1 MDDESLA
8 EEAVRRKIAFMEQR
22 KRTLGPEYY
31 QSKDF
36 WDRMWE
42 QEWYNLEERKTL
54 EIEEII
60 EVIPIN
66 HPIVSFEDKEY
77 KIYTYSD
84 FKMLHNQGIF
94 RDDEFILDHTGK
106 WKKNVISEMESYGYA
121 LIKSYKKNMVVLSNE
136 TVWKISKTRI
146 PQW

>member
-1 MDDESLA
+1 MDEESLA

-54 EIEEII
+54 EIEEIA

-66 HPIVSFEDKEY
+66 HPSVSLDDREY

-94 RDDEFILDHTGK
+94 RDESFILDHTGK
-106 WKKNVISEMESYGYA
+106 WKKNVISEMESYGYT
-121 LIKSYKKNMVVLSNE
+121 LIKTYKKNMVVLSNE
-136 TVWKISKTRI
+136 AVWKISKSRI
-146 PQW
+146 PQR